1 MEIRIAGTIEESI
14 VDGPGIRYVVL
25 RRVAPI
31 TALAAITHKRILLR
45 GEPLLT
51 PTT

>member
-14 VDGPGIRYVVL
+14 VDGPGIPLCRIYC
-25 RRVAPI
+25 RVAPI

-45 GEPLLT
+45 GNRY
-51 PTT
+51 